1 MNMASEMIKRKHDE
15 LGEVRKE
22 IERIKGNNKAE
33 LIRDRN
39 QIARIKEN
47 NKTKLIKDRNQ
58 IKLLRRKM
66 KKTLRMEK
74 QRQLFIQR
82 YKGDTIVK
90 SLPSSSS
97 PEPPFTK
104 SQPPLSLVKH
114 PQPNP
119 SSSTIA
125 KPPFEILKPSILSSK
140 KPTTAKPPFK
150 ISKPS
155 ILSSKK
161 PTTAKPPLEISK
173 PSIVS
178 SDKSQPPL
186 SLIKRP
192 RSSSS
197 TTSSPTSKPR
207 SQHSSSALAVF
218 KPILSSPPVL
228 SPKKQRLSISPS
240 SSPSSSSQASSV
252 QSIETNTN
260 DGYKNTP
267 ATELPQKVV
276 KIDDDSLK
284 LTLQIIIARLDVLEK
299 KIGAPTATPISTQDS
314 KKVTIL
320 STFRTLENVWMPQLL
335 NKFEE
340 LQQSINEL
348 EKNK

>member
-1 MNMASEMIKRKHDE
+1 MSMASEMIKRNQDE

-22 IERIKGNNKAE
+22 IERIKGNNKTA

-66 KKTLRMEK
+66 KKNLRMEK
-74 QRQLFIQR
+74 QRQLFIQG

-90 SLPSSSS
+90 SLPSSSLPKPLS
-97 PEPPFTK
+97 QHGSPPFTK
-104 SQPPLSLVKH
+104 SQPSLSLVER

-125 KPPFEILKPSILSSK
+125 KPPFE
-140 KPTTAKPPFK
+140 

-178 SDKSQPPL
+178 SEKSQPPL

-192 RSSSS
+192 RFSSS
-197 TTSSPTSKPR
+197 TTSSPTSTPR

-218 KPILSSPPVL
+218 KPILSPPPVL
-228 SPKKQRLSISPS
+228 SPKKRRISISPS

-252 QSIETNTN
+252 QSIEINTN

-267 ATELPQKVV
+267 ATELSQKVV
-276 KIDDDSLK
+276 KIDDDTLK

-348 EKNK
+348 EKKIKM